1 MKIDGYNRIMAIDY
15 GLKRVG
21 IALSDPLQKFAYP
34 FKTLENNKKLI
45 DEVVKIINEM
55 DVKLIIIGNPNDE
68 KTNSNSISNEVNRFK
83 VNLSERIDVEIIFW
97 DETFSS
103 KIAQQKILE
112 SVTKKKKRRN
122 KSLMDMHSAAII
134 LTEYIEQNLK
144 VNSSE

>member
-1 MKIDGYNRIMAIDY
+1 MKIEEHNRIMALDY

-21 IALSDPLQKFAYP
+21 IALSDPMQKFAYP

-68 KTNSNSISNEVNRFK
+68 KTNLNSISNEINRFK
-83 VNLSERIDVEIIFW
+83 ISLSERVDIEIIFW

-112 SVTKKKKRRN
+112 SVTKKKKRKN
-122 KSLMDMHSAAII
+122 KSLLDMHSAAII
-134 LTEYIEQNLK
+134 LTEYLEQNLK
-144 VNSSE
+144 VESSE

>member
-1 MKIDGYNRIMAIDY
+1 MKIEEHNRIMALDY

-21 IALSDPLQKFAYP
+21 IALSDPMQKFAYP

-45 DEVVKIINEM
+45 DEVVKIIIEM

-68 KTNSNSISNEVNRFK
+68 KTNLNSISNEINRFK
-83 VNLSERIDVEIIFW
+83 INLSERVDIEIIFW

-112 SVTKKKKRRN
+112 SVTKKKKRKN
-122 KSLMDMHSAAII
+122 KSLLDMHSAAII
-134 LTEYIEQNLK
+134 LTEYLEQNLK
-144 VNSSE
+144 VKSSE

>member
-1 MKIDGYNRIMAIDY
+1 MKIDEYNRIMALDY

-21 IALSDPLQKFAYP
+21 IALSDPMQKFAYP

-68 KTNSNSISNEVNRFK
+68 KTNLNSISNEINRFK
-83 VNLSERIDVEIIFW
+83 INLSERVDIEIIFW

-122 KSLMDMHSAAII
+122 KSLLDMHSAAII
-134 LTEYIEQNLK
+134 LTEYLEQNLK
-144 VNSSE
+144 VKSSE